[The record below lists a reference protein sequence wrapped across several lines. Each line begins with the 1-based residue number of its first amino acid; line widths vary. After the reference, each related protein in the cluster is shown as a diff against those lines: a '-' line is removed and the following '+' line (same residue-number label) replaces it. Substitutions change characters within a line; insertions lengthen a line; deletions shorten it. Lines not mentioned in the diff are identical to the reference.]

1 MIYKIYIFCFFLTNF
16 KILYVF
22 AITLTVKANCNLD
35 VKQRIGRRILEEAQS
50 FCPEV
55 PFLDHVEITKGK

>member
-1 MIYKIYIFCFFLTNF
+1 MEKLE
-16 KILYVF
+16 K
-22 AITLTVKANCNLD
+22 KANRNLD

-55 PFLDHVEITKGK
+55 PFLDHVEITKGKL